1 MLPAKYRSVLVFFAT
16 FWFYASFSHGS
27 GFRHSTILD
36 PHGKYHLKW
45 RFDRRT
51 ITFEIEVETR
61 GYVGF
66 GLSPN
71 GAMALSDIVIGGVTD
86 GRPYLQVC
94 TWVLQN
100 ESDARYALL
109 FITWEVGYFHWN
121 FNSAYIVQLCSYM
134 KIMIY
139 ITFMFSYFHRAL
151 GYIWGVYLMK

>member
-1 MLPAKYRSVLVFFAT
+1 MLPAKYRSVLVLFTA

-45 RFDRRT
+45 RFDRGT
-51 ITFEIEVETR
+51 ITFEIEVETT

-94 TWVLQN
+94 TFGFT
-100 ESDARYALL
+100 E
-109 FITWEVGYFHWN
+109 
-121 FNSAYIVQLCSYM
+121 
-134 KIMIY
+134 
-139 ITFMFSYFHRAL
+139 
-151 GYIWGVYLMK
+151 

>member
-100 ESDARYALL
+100 ESDAARPMPCF
-109 FITWEVGYFHWN
+109 FITRWATFNCIFTYF
-121 FNSAYIVQLCSYM
+121 SCAAIG
-134 KIMIY
+134 K
-139 ITFMFSYFHRAL
+139 
-151 GYIWGVYLMK
+151 